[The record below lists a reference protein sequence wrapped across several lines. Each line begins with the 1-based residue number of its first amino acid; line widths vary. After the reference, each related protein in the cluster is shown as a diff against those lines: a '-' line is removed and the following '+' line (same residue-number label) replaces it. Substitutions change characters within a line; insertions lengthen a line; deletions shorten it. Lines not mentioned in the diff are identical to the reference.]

1 MSEIIKCIIWD
12 LDNTIWDG
20 ISLEGKVHIRN
31 EVRRTIKELDNR
43 GILHSIASRG
53 EEDVALKTLKE
64 FKLEHFFLV
73 PKINW
78 LPKYF
83 NIKTISDELGI
94 ALDSLVFI
102 DDDAFELEQMSFM
115 IPEVHTIHANKAS
128 ELPEMSIFSPKV
140 ITYES
145 KNRRAFYKSEQNR
158 KQAEAFHLTR
168 EAFLKSCCM
177 KLKIEPMRR
186 MDAPRVLELMTR
198 THQLNTTGRIFH
210 ERELNE
216 IILSK
221 SETRKIVTAA
231 LNDKFGSYGIIGVAI
246 IETIGSIWRLIYL
259 AISCRVMGRGIER
272 ALLTRL
278 IYIAKIKGFKYVE
291 ATLRETG
298 KNKMMKVLYQ
308 MMGFQKWRD
317 CKKDQLMIFRANVN
331 SVPKSP
337 QWVEIV

>member
-1 MSEIIKCIIWD
+1 MSEIKKCIIWD

-31 EVRRTIKELDNR
+31 EVRQTIKELDDR

-53 EEDVALKTLKE
+53 EEDVALKTLEKY
-64 FKLEHFFLV
+64 KLEHFFLV

-94 ALDSLVFI
+94 ALDSMVFI
-102 DDDAFELEQMSFM
+102 DDDVFELEQMSFM
-115 IPEVHTIHANKAS
+115 IPEIHTIQADKAS
-128 ELPEMSIFSPKV
+128 ELPEMSIFSPTV
-140 ITYES
+140 ITNES
-145 KNRRAFYKSEQNR
+145 KNRRAFYKSEQKR
-158 KQAEAFHLTR
+158 TQAEASHLTR

-177 KLKIEPMRR
+177 KLKIEPIRK
-186 MDAPRVLELMTR
+186 MDASRVLELSTR

-210 ERELNE
+210 ESELND
-216 IILSK
+216 IMLSK
-221 SETRKIVTAA
+221 SETMKIVTAA

-246 IETIGSIWRLIYL
+246 IETIGSVWRLIYL

-278 IYIAKIKGFKYVE
+278 IYTAKVNGFKYVE

-298 KNKMMKVLYQ
+298 KNKMMRALYQ
-308 MMGFQKWRD
+308 MMGFQKWRV
-317 CKKDQLMIFRANVN
+317 CKEDQLMIFRANIN
-331 SVPKSP
+331 SIPKSP